1 MKEDE
6 VVIGNEEKEKEAEKE
21 MEEEMK
27 ACVIY
32 RIRWTWS

>member
-6 VVIGNEEKEKEAEKE
+6 VVIGNEEDKEAEKE
-21 MEEEMK
+21 MEEEKK